1 MNGISFLSAR
11 GCAGTLAVLAAVLAI
26 FVALEPS
33 PAIAPTWAQAPAAI
47 AFDDVEAQLRV
58 RQAANAAGTAAREAD
73 ELRKALDVERKRV
86 LSTAEERDLN
96 RALIASLEK
105 NLREAEAKQR
115 ERDAALKEAQEARNK
130 GLAAEAQRQKLEE
143 AKRVAAANLSTQT
156 APSRTPGWIADP
168 RTGCRVWNAS
178 PEPGETIGWVGAC
191 LNNLAQ
197 GRGVLQ
203 WFKDGKP
210 NARYDGEYRDGKVNG
225 RGLYTWVSG
234 SRFDGE
240 FRDDRPNGQGT
251 FTQVNGTVFSGTWKD
266 GCYRQGDRKAWVMTT
281 YKECAFD

>member
-1 MNGISFLSAR
+1 VEVTGWNAR
-11 GCAGTLAVLAAVLAI
+11 LAWMATLAVFGILA
-26 FVALEPS
+26 PS
-33 PAIAPTWAQAPAAI
+33 MAPPPAQAQFTAA

-58 RQAANAAGTAAREAD
+58 RQAANAAGTATREVD

-96 RALIASLEK
+96 RELIASLEK
-105 NLREAEAKQR
+105 NLHEAEARQR

-143 AKRVAAANLSTQT
+143 AKRVAAATSSTQT
-156 APSRTPGWIADP
+156 APPTPAGWIADP
-168 RTGCRVWNAS
+168 ATGCRVWNAS
-178 PEPGETIGWVGAC
+178 PQPGEAMGWSGPC
-191 LNNLAQ
+191 QNNLAQ

-210 NARYDGEYRDGKVNG
+210 IARYEGDYREGKVNG
-225 RGLYTWVSG
+225 RGRYTWASG
-234 SRFDGE
+234 SRFEGE
-240 FRDDRPNGQGT
+240 FRDDRPNGQGA
-251 FTQVNGTVFSGTWKD
+251 FTQVNGTVFSGVWKN
-266 GCYRQGDRKAWVMTT
+266 GCFRQGDRKAWVMTS